1 MGLDRANP
9 MAAFLRGVM
18 MLDYLADKLDLPA
31 YGDASRLLDHATT
44 AAFENNDV
52 RPMEFGGDM
61 GTRAVKICPRAYN
74 SRRYPL
80 SVVITIGVFVSR
92 PIFCRNR

>member
-31 YGDASRLLDHATT
+31 YGDASRLLDHAIA
-44 AAFENNDV
+44 AAFENNIV

-61 GTRAVKICPRAYN
+61 GTRAVTKAVAKSCQNLP
-74 SRRYPL
+74 
-80 SVVITIGVFVSR
+80 VSL
-92 PIFCRNR
+92 